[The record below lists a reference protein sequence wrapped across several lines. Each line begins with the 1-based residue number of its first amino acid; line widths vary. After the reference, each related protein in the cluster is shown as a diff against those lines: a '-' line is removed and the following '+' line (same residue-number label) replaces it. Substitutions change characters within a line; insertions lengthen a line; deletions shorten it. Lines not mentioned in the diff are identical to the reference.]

1 MIQINGKDVS
11 QIRVGNKIV
20 TAVYIGAKLVW
31 QSIRSCFGS
40 GFWINSSPWKND
52 EGWKTNKFFKLRFTK
67 IINYG

>member
-31 QSIRSCFGS
+31 QSIRSFFGS

-52 EGWKTNKFFKLRFTK
+52 EGWEN
-67 IINYG
+67 

>member
-20 TAVYIGAKLVW
+20 TAVYIEAKLVW

-40 GFWINSSPWKND
+40 GLWINSSPWKND
-52 EGWKTNKFFKLRFTK
+52 EGWKN
-67 IINYG
+67 

>member
-11 QIRVGNKIV
+11 QIRVGNKII
-20 TAVYIGAKLVW
+20 TAVYIGTKLVW

-52 EGWKTNKFFKLRFTK
+52 AESERNDRWHGMCHRM
-67 IINYG
+67 

>member
-31 QSIRSCFGS
+31 QSIRSCLDLVS
-40 GFWINSSPWKND
+40 GLTHLLGKMMKA
-52 EGWKTNKFFKLRFTK
+52 GKTNKFFKLRFTK
-67 IINYG
+67 NN

>member
-40 GFWINSSPWKND
+40 VSGLTHLLGKMMKA
-52 EGWKTNKFFKLRFTK
+52 GKTNKFL
-67 IINYG
+67 NYALQKNN